1 MTWIATVPCE
11 AAEGQLRELYDRLEA
26 PGHRVDNL
34 MLAHSLRPHAL
45 AGHMALYQ
53 NVLDHA
59 GNTLDRA
66 LLQAIGIWVSLL
78 NGCGYGIE
86 RHYAGLRGLLRDDV
100 RAEAIRL
107 ALEAGAPERA
117 FAGRELALFAYAARL
132 TTDPAT
138 LTKAHIQA
146 LRHAGLDDGQI
157 LEANQA
163 VAYVAYANRTALGLG
178 VTAEDEIVGGS
189 PFERDD
195 PEYPGQP

>member
-1 MTWIATVPCE
+1 MTWIATVPYE

-26 PGHRVDNL
+26 PGNHVDNI
-34 MLAHSLRPHAL
+34 MLAHSLRPHSL
-45 AGHMALYQ
+45 AGHMALHQ
-53 NVLDHA
+53 NVLEHA

-66 LLQAIGIWVSLL
+66 LLRAIGIWVSLL
-78 NGCGYGIE
+78 NGCGYGVE
-86 RHYAGLRGLLRDDV
+86 RHYAGLRGLLRDDA
-100 RAEAIRL
+100 RAAAIRL

-163 VAYVAYANRTALGLG
+163 IAYFAYANRTALGLG
-178 VTAEDEIVGGS
+178 VTTQGEIVGGA
-189 PFERDD
+189 PFGRDD
-195 PEYPGQP
+195 PDARGQR